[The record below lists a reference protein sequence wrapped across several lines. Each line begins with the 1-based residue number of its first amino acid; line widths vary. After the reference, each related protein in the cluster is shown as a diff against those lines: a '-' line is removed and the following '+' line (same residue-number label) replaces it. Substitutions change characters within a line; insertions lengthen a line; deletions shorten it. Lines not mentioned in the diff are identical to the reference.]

1 MEHTLKSVDTGLG
14 GLSHAVAAM
23 GDLAV
28 AQVRAS
34 IDVFVRHDLA
44 DAAKVVRADDAL
56 DLQDAEIEKRAVGFI
71 ALHQPVADD
80 LRRPIAAMKI
90 AMQLERCG
98 DLAKNIGK
106 RVARMEGPGAEEQ
119 VSAIVELGQLA
130 ADRLAAVVNAYR
142 QGDAQGAYTVWL
154 KDTEI
159 DERHDEVLQNIVSG
173 MINQPGT
180 VGDSTHLLFIAK
192 NLERIGDHATNIA
205 ETVHFAVSGEPLT
218 EERPKGDSS
227 PFAVV
232 RPPA

>member
-1 MEHTLKSVDTGLG
+1 MEHTLKSVDAGLG
-14 GLSHAVAAM
+14 LLAHGVAAL

-56 DLQDAEIEKRAVGFI
+56 DLQDAEIEKNAVRFI

-106 RVARMEGPGAEEQ
+106 RVGRMNAAA
-119 VSAIVELGQLA
+119 SASKVAPIAELGELA
-130 ADRLAAVVNAYR
+130 AERLAAVVAAFR
-142 QGDAQGAYTVWL
+142 GDDAQGAYSVWL

-159 DERHDEVLQNIVSG
+159 DERHDSVLREIVAG
-173 MINQPGT
+173 MVADPAT
-180 VGDSTHLLFIAK
+180 VEDGTHLLFIAK

-205 ETVHFAVSGEPLT
+205 ELVYYQITGADLT
-218 EERPKGDSS
+218 ERPKL
-227 PFAVV
+227 
-232 RPPA
+232 

>member
-1 MEHTLKSVDTGLG
+1 MDHTLRAVDTGLG

-28 AQVRAS
+28 AQVRAAV
-34 IDVFVRHDLA
+34 DVFVRHDLA
-44 DAAKVVRADDAL
+44 AAAKVVRADDAL
-56 DLQDAEIEKRAVGFI
+56 DIQDAEIERNAVSFI

-106 RVARMEGPGAEEQ
+106 RVGRMAGTPTEAQTAPIA
-119 VSAIVELGQLA
+119 ELGRMA
-130 ADRLAAVVNAYR
+130 SDRLAAVVNAFR
-142 QGDAQGAYTVWL
+142 NDDAQGAYSVWL

-159 DERHDEVLQNIVSG
+159 DERHDSVLREIVAG
-173 MINQPGT
+173 MVADPGT
-180 VGDSTHLLFIAK
+180 VEDSTHLLFIAK

-205 ETVHFAVSGEPLT
+205 ELVHYQITGADLSD
-218 EERPKGDSS
+218 RPKL
-227 PFAVV
+227 
-232 RPPA
+232 